1 MDNLFHN
8 INNKHNNYIIR
19 MLYGIN
25 PLCDCIDTINTINTE
40 PDTIIHSLQK
50 AGNIHKQVRQHL
62 YSSNILIPGTSLV
75 TIANEIE
82 TKTRELTL
90 SRGYT
95 SIYGGIGFPVG
106 LSINECAAHFH
117 PLKTDT
123 CVLQHPD
130 IIKVDYGVEID
141 GWIIDSAFTVYFD
154 ESNEQYA
161 NLTKGVREAT
171 YTGIKNAAIDVDI
184 NEWAGSIKE
193 VMESYD
199 IHPITNLGGHNI
211 LKEIIHG
218 GVFLPSVPT
227 PNLQI
232 PRFAEGVYAIE
243 TFGST
248 DQDYVYETGESTI
261 YRINPSAP
269 ILPSPINLKMESS
282 RKLYSKLRSTF
293 KTLPFTDRFVE
304 CAKTH
309 LEILTKNQ
317 YLYSYPP
324 LCVRSGKTAQYE
336 HTIYISGKGPTTVF
350 SQDADY

>member
-1 MDNLFHN
+1 MFGVNRLTIETFE
-8 INNKHNNYIIR
+8 
-19 MLYGIN
+19 
-25 PLCDCIDTINTINTE
+25 IDTPSKTNA
-40 PDTIIHSLQK
+40 DIIQSLQK
-50 AGNIHKQVRQHL
+50 AGKIHKQVRQHL
-62 YSSNILIPGTSLV
+62 HTSNILTPGTSLV
-75 TIANEIE
+75 SIANEIE

-90 SRGYT
+90 SGGYT

-117 PLKTDT
+117 PLQTDT
-123 CVLQHPD
+123 RVLQQSD

-154 ESNEQYA
+154 ESNEEYA

-171 YTGIKNAAIDVDI
+171 YTGIKNAGIDVDI
-184 NEWAGSIKE
+184 NDWAGSIKE

-227 PNLQI
+227 PNLQV

-248 DQDYVYETGESTI
+248 DQNYTYETGESTI
-261 YRINPSAP
+261 YRINPTAP
-269 ILPSPINLKMESS
+269 IKPSPTNLKMEST

-293 KTLPFTDRFVE
+293 KTLPFTNRFIE

-324 LCVRSGKTAQYE
+324 LCVKSGKTAQYE
-336 HTIYISGKGPTTVF
+336 HTIHISDKGTTTVF
-350 SQDADY
+350 SQDVDY

>member
-1 MDNLFHN
+1 MFGVNQLTIEPFE
-8 INNKHNNYIIR
+8 
-19 MLYGIN
+19 
-25 PLCDCIDTINTINTE
+25 IDTPSKTNA
-40 PDTIIHSLQK
+40 DIIQSLQK
-50 AGNIHKQVRQHL
+50 AGKIHKQVRQHL
-62 YSSNILIPGTSLV
+62 HTSNILTPGTSLV
-75 TIANEIE
+75 SIANEIE

-90 SRGYT
+90 SGGYT

-117 PLKTDT
+117 PLQTDKR
-123 CVLQHPD
+123 VLQQSD
-130 IIKVDYGVEID
+130 IIKVDYGVEIE

-154 ESNEQYA
+154 ESNEEYA

-171 YTGIKNAAIDVDI
+171 YTGIKNAGIDVDI
-184 NEWAGSIKE
+184 NDWAGSIKE

-218 GVFLPSVPT
+218 GVFLPAIPT
-227 PNLQI
+227 PNLRV

-248 DQDYVYETGESTI
+248 DQDYTYEIGESTI
-261 YRINPSAP
+261 YRINPTAP
-269 ILPSPINLKMESS
+269 IIPSPTNLKIEST

-293 KTLPFTDRFVE
+293 KTLPFTNRFIE
-304 CAKTH
+304 CSKTH

-324 LCVRSGKTAQYE
+324 LCVKSGKTAQYE
-336 HTIYISGKGPTTVF
+336 HTIHISDKGTTTMF

>member
-1 MDNLFHN
+1 MFGVNRLTIETFE
-8 INNKHNNYIIR
+8 
-19 MLYGIN
+19 
-25 PLCDCIDTINTINTE
+25 IDTPSKTNA
-40 PDTIIHSLQK
+40 DIIHSLQK
-50 AGNIHKQVRQHL
+50 AGKIHKQVRQHL
-62 YSSNILIPGTSLV
+62 HTSNILTPGTSLV
-75 TIANEIE
+75 SIANEIE
-82 TKTRELTL
+82 TKTRQLTL
-90 SRGYT
+90 SSGYT

-117 PLKTDT
+117 PLQTDT
-123 CVLQHPD
+123 RVLQQSD
-130 IIKVDYGVEID
+130 IIKVDYGVEIE

-154 ESNEQYA
+154 ESNEEYA

-171 YTGIKNAAIDVDI
+171 YTGIKNAGIDVDI
-184 NEWAGSIKE
+184 NDWAGSIKE

-227 PNLQI
+227 LNLQV
-232 PRFAEGVYAIE
+232 PRFMEGVYAIE

-248 DQDYVYETGESTI
+248 DQNYTYETGESTI
-261 YRINPSAP
+261 YRINPTAP
-269 ILPSPINLKMESS
+269 IKPSPTNLKMESTK
-282 RKLYSKLRSTF
+282 KLYSKLRSTF
-293 KTLPFTDRFVE
+293 KTLPFTNRFVE

-336 HTIYISGKGPTTVF
+336 HTIHISDKGMTTVF
-350 SQDADY
+350 SRDADY

>member
-1 MDNLFHN
+1 MFGVNRLTNEPF
-8 INNKHNNYIIR
+8 K
-19 MLYGIN
+19 
-25 PLCDCIDTINTINTE
+25 IDTPSKTNA
-40 PDTIIHSLQK
+40 DIIDSLQK
-50 AGNIHKQVRQHL
+50 AGKIHKQVRQHL
-62 YSSNILIPGTSLV
+62 HTSNILTPGTSLV
-75 TIANEIE
+75 AIANEIE

-95 SIYGGIGFPVG
+95 SINGGIGFPVG

-117 PLKTDT
+117 PLQTDT
-123 CVLQHPD
+123 RVLQKTD
-130 IIKVDYGVEID
+130 IIKVDYGVEIE

-161 NLTKGVREAT
+161 NITKGVREAT
-171 YTGIKNAAIDVDI
+171 YTGIKNAGIDVDI

-218 GVFLPSVPT
+218 GVFLPAVPT
-227 PNLQI
+227 PNLRV

-248 DQDYVYETGESTI
+248 DQDYVYEIGESTI
-261 YRINPSAP
+261 YRINPTAP
-269 ILPSPINLKMESS
+269 INPSPTNLKMESS
-282 RKLYSKLRSTF
+282 RKLYLKLRSTF
-293 KTLPFTDRFVE
+293 KTLPFTNRFVE
-304 CAKTH
+304 CSKTH

-336 HTIYISGKGPTTVF
+336 HTIHISDKGTTTVF

>member
-1 MDNLFHN
+1 
-8 INNKHNNYIIR
+8 
-19 MLYGIN
+19 MLYGVN
-25 PLCDCIDTINTINTE
+25 PFLSGAICDTIDSSNAN
-40 PDTIIHSLQK
+40 TIIHSLQK
-50 AGNIHKQVRQHL
+50 AGKIHKQVRQHL
-62 YSSNILIPGTSLV
+62 HTSTILTPGTSLV
-75 TIANEIE
+75 AIANEIE

-90 SRGYT
+90 TNGYT

-117 PLKTDT
+117 PLQTDT
-123 CVLQHPD
+123 RVLQKTD
-130 IIKVDYGVEID
+130 IIKVDYGVEIE

-154 ESNEQYA
+154 ESNEEYA
-161 NLTKGVREAT
+161 NVTKGVREAT

-227 PNLQI
+227 PNLRV

-248 DQDYVYETGESTI
+248 DQDYTHEIGESTI
-261 YRINPSAP
+261 YRINPTAP
-269 ILPSPINLKMESS
+269 INPSPTNLKMESS

-293 KTLPFTDRFVE
+293 KTLPFTNRFVD
-304 CAKTH
+304 CSKTH

-336 HTIYISGKGPTTVF
+336 HTIHISDKGTTTVF
-350 SQDADY
+350 SQDVDY

>member
-1 MDNLFHN
+1 
-8 INNKHNNYIIR
+8 
-19 MLYGIN
+19 MLYGVN
-25 PLCDCIDTINTINTE
+25 PLLSVAIYDTLHAADENPIID
-40 PDTIIHSLQK
+40 SLQK
-50 AGNIHKQVRQHL
+50 AGKIHKQVRQHL
-62 YSSNILIPGTSLV
+62 HTSKILTPGSSLLA
-75 TIANEIE
+75 IANEIE
-82 TKTRELTL
+82 TKTRELTFA
-90 SRGYT
+90 SGYS

-123 CVLQHPD
+123 RILQQTD
-130 IIKVDYGVEID
+130 IIKVDYGVEIN

-154 ESNEQYA
+154 ESNEEYA

-248 DQDYVYETGESTI
+248 DQNYVHETGESTL

-269 ILPSPINLKMESS
+269 IHPSPTNLKMEST

-293 KTLPFTDRFVE
+293 RTLPFTNRFIDPFTESV
-304 CAKTH
+304 KTH
-309 LEILTKNQ
+309 LQILTKNQ

-324 LCVRSGKTAQYE
+324 LCVKSGKTAQYE
-336 HTIYISGKGPTTVF
+336 HTIHISDKGKTTVF
-350 SQDADY
+350 SQDVDY